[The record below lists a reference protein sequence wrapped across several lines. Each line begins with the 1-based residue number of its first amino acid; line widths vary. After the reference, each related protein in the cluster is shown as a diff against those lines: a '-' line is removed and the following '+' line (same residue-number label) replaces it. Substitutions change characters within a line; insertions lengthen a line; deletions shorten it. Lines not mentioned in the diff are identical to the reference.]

1 MSATSPLA
9 IIVYVIF
16 VILVVSAIVRRLTT
30 EKQIAA
36 ILRTPPRNITR
47 TINSYRKIVSMYK
60 VLIVAYVVLIPL
72 LIYLYFNRE
81 QGEWIL
87 LVVAG
92 ILALMLIKAI
102 EDINY
107 RNTVA
112 ARLEAELPTIRHVA
126 AAHVSEEVFEARM
139 RKWRKIAVAVSLMCM
154 VAVLVAFYC
163 TMGGPWWFYF
173 VAAILMIS
181 AVALGSWLTYR
192 QE

>member
-1 MSATSPLA
+1 MSATSPLT
-9 IIVYVIF
+9 IMVYVI
-16 VILVVSAIVRRLTT
+16 LVMLLAST
-30 EKQIAA
+30 
-36 ILRTPPRNITR
+36 ILRHLTKEKFIVALLRSSLQHRKQVIG
-47 TINSYRKIVSMYK
+47 SYRRTAKMYK
-60 VLIVAYVVLIPL
+60 ILIVAYCVLIPL